1 MDSTCPKT
9 PVYQISYF
17 SPEVHSYVTYL
28 SPYYM
33 QWIII
38 NFFKNCYRHWNS
50 VYPIN
55 SNYRMLFR
63 TIILHNVFLIISTY
77 SPEGRGGVRI
87 YNKFEIIRGGGGHHC
102 KKLFSRMIQKF
113 WLISIVCISYIRCRF
128 WFQHVYEKLRIQV
141 MRRAICHSVCWD
153 SYYNFSMIHEFER

>member
-1 MDSTCPKT
+1 MPNTKHNRKTHWKCILSYISPLFYHYLPLSRGKRKGNNHFPACFPIFLDSTCPKT

-17 SPEVHSYVTYL
+17 PPEVQSYVTYL

-55 SNYRMLFR
+55 SNYRMVFR
-63 TIILHNVFLIISTY
+63 TIILHNVFLIILTY
-77 SPEGRGGVRI
+77 SPEG
-87 YNKFEIIRGGGGHHC
+87 GGGEY
-102 KKLFSRMIQKF
+102 MINLK
-113 WLISIVCISYIRCRF
+113 
-128 WFQHVYEKLRIQV
+128 
-141 MRRAICHSVCWD
+141 
-153 SYYNFSMIHEFER
+153 